1 MTDPSLHRA
10 DLSRKTDAL
19 AQRLLER
26 LTSEGETADVVASP
40 PGAGKTRLLVKL
52 CVALA
57 GQGKAIGVVCQT
69 NQQANDVAKRL
80 VDETPQ
86 CPIVRFLGSSAPA
99 DDKIDG
105 TLSVRKTSEF
115 PVGKKVVIGTSAK
128 WSLIGMCDVLDA
140 LLVDEAWQMTFST
153 FLPIMRFT
161 GRFLIIGDPG
171 QLPPVVTTPTERWAT
186 SDMPPHVA
194 APEVLL
200 RDGQIQLHQLP
211 ATWRL
216 PHDSAKAI
224 APFYDFAFE
233 SAAQPTERRFSRAG
247 SGPLDDVERALNALN
262 DRSTSLLLVP
272 SPASGT
278 LATGDRV
285 VASAIVQTAVRALE
299 TGAVATSRDR
309 AKPRNDILLPQ
320 DIGITTS
327 RREMVRAIRDELPS
341 ELRTQIRVDTA
352 ERWQGSEC
360 QLMIIAHPLS
370 SVRVPSEFDLATG
383 RLCVM
388 ASRHR
393 CALVVVTRDHVPE
406 TLAGHMPSATQPLGQ
421 SDTAGRGL
429 FQHRSFW
436 EAISA

>member
-1 MTDPSLHRA
+1 MTDPSSHRA
-10 DLSRKTDAL
+10 NLSRKTDEL
-19 AQRLLER
+19 TQTLLER
-26 LTSEGETADVVASP
+26 LTSGEETAEVVASP
-40 PGAGKTRLLVKL
+40 PGAGKTRLLVRL

-57 GQGKAIGVVCQT
+57 EQGKAIGVVCQT
-69 NQQANDVAKRL
+69 NQQVNDVAKRL
-80 VDETPQ
+80 VKETPD
-86 CPIVRFLGSSAPA
+86 CPIIRFLSSTASFSNQ
-99 DDKIDG
+99 IDG
-105 TLSVRKTSEF
+105 TVSIRKASEF
-115 PVGKKVVIGTSAK
+115 PDGKKIVVGTSAK
-128 WSLIGMCDVLDA
+128 WSLIEKCEVLDA
-140 LLVDEAWQMTFST
+140 LLIDEAWQMTFST

-171 QLPPVVTTPTERWAT
+171 QLPPVVTTSTERWAT
-186 SDMPPHVA
+186 SAVPPHKA
-194 APEVLL
+194 APELLL
-200 RDGQIQLHQLP
+200 RVGGIQMHQLP

-247 SGPLDDVERALNALN
+247 SGPLDDIERALSVLN
-262 DRSTSLLLVP
+262 DRSTTLLLVSSP
-272 SPASGT
+272 SRGT
-278 LATGDRV
+278 LATGDRE
-285 VASAIVQTAVRALE
+285 VAAMIAQTAVRALE

-320 DIGITTS
+320 DIGITAS

-360 QLMIIAHPLS
+360 ELMIIAHPLS

-393 CALVVVTRDHVPE
+393 CGLIIVTRDHVPD